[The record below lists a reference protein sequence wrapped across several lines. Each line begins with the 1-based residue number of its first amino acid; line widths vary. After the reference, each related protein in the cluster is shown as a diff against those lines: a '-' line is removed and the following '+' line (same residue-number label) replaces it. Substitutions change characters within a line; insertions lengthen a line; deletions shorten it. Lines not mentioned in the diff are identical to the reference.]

1 MQQIIYAT
9 TQQPYD
15 GSSYDWLT
23 MTSPSITSSSNMS
36 ATRRTGMPVPSEECV
51 RYWFIMYTVLSGM
64 LCTLGLLGNAVSFAV
79 FWADRQKTSTSF
91 LFQCLAIVD
100 NLLLLTIFPLYVLPY
115 LALYTGKL
123 QYFMRHVFAYVQVS

>member
-9 TQQPYD
+9 TQQPND